1 MSQAADHSA
10 SHPVTV
16 QIVDDHQVLVEA
28 LRRVVENEADLQ
40 VVGEA
45 GTCADC
51 LSLIQQVHPA
61 VLLLD
66 VNLPDG
72 DGLSLVP
79 KINQLS
85 PQTAILVLT
94 TFSDEATLL
103 RAIDLGVSGFVS
115 KNRHLSEV
123 LAAIRQVASGEIA
136 IPASLLLGLLGR
148 KPKQRGRELDL
159 ALSGGEPLTTRERE
173 ILRLLAE
180 GKSGPEIA
188 EHLSI
193 SPLTVRTHIRNL
205 MDKLGVHSRLE
216 AVTYALRQGLIDS
229 PI

>member
-1 MSQAADHSA
+1 MSHAEEITR
-10 SHPVTV
+10 PVTV
-16 QIVDDHQVLVEA
+16 GIVDDHQVLVEA
-28 LRRVVENEADLQ
+28 MKQVVQSEADLQ

-45 GTCADC
+45 GTCSEC
-51 LSLIQQVHPA
+51 LSLVQKLHPA
-61 VLLLD
+61 VVLLD

-85 PQTAILVLT
+85 PGTAVLILT

-123 LAAIRQVASGEIA
+123 LAAIRQVSSGEIA

-148 KPKQRGRELDL
+148 KPKAPGRDLDL
-159 ALSGGEPLTTRERE
+159 NGGEPLTRREVE
-173 ILRLLAE
+173 ILSCLAE

-188 EHLSI
+188 GRLNI

-205 MDKLGVHSRLE
+205 MDKMGVHSRLE
-216 AVTYALRQGLIDS
+216 AVTYALHHGLIN
-229 PI
+229 PPL

>member
-1 MSQAADHSA
+1 MSQAADRAVSRR
-10 SHPVTV
+10 VTV
-16 QIVDDHQVLVEA
+16 GIVDDHQVLVEA
-28 LRRVVENEADLQ
+28 MKQVIQGEADLQ

-45 GTCADC
+45 GTCAGC
-51 LSLIQQVHPA
+51 LSLVQQARPD
-61 VLLLD
+61 VLVLD

-79 KINQLS
+79 RINLLS
-85 PQTAILVLT
+85 SETAILILT

-148 KPKQRGRELDL
+148 KPKDPGRDLDVEQ
-159 ALSGGEPLTTRERE
+159 SEPLTARELE
-173 ILRLLAE
+173 ILSCLAE
-180 GKSGPEIA
+180 GKSGTEIA
-188 EHLSI
+188 ARLTI

-205 MDKLGVHSRLE
+205 MEKLGVHSRLE
-216 AVTYALRQGLIDS
+216 AVTYALHHGLIDS

>member
-1 MSQAADHSA
+1 MSHIEDRAGSR
-10 SHPVTV
+10 PVTV
-16 QIVDDHQVLVEA
+16 GIVDDHQVLVEA
-28 LRRVVENEADLQ
+28 LKQVILGEANLQ

-45 GTCADC
+45 GTCSEC
-51 LSLIQQVHPA
+51 LGLVQRVRPA

-79 KINQLS
+79 RINLLS
-85 PQTAILVLT
+85 PETAILILT
-94 TFSDEATLL
+94 TFSDDATLL

-123 LAAIRQVASGEIA
+123 LAAIHQVASGEIA

-148 KPKQRGRELDL
+148 KPKAPGRDLDL
-159 ALSGGEPLTTRERE
+159 DPGGGEPLTARELE
-173 ILRLLAE
+173 ILSYLAE

-188 EHLSI
+188 ARLSI

-205 MDKLGVHSRLE
+205 MEKLGVHSRLE
-216 AVTYALRQGLIDS
+216 AVTYALHHGLIDS
-229 PI
+229 PV

>member
-1 MSQAADHSA
+1 MSQAADRDL

-16 QIVDDHQVLVEA
+16 GIVDDHQVLVEA
-28 LRRVVENEADLQ
+28 MKQVIQGEAGLQ

-45 GTCADC
+45 GTCAEC
-51 LSLIQQVHPA
+51 LSLVQHSHPD

-79 KINQLS
+79 RINLLS
-85 PQTAILVLT
+85 SETAILILT

-115 KNRHLSEV
+115 KNRHLSDV

-148 KPKQRGRELDL
+148 KPKAPGRDLDV
-159 ALSGGEPLTTRERE
+159 AQSEPLTARELE
-173 ILRLLAE
+173 ILACLAE
-180 GKSGPEIA
+180 GKSGTEIA
-188 EHLSI
+188 ARLTI

-205 MDKLGVHSRLE
+205 MEKLGVHSRLE
-216 AVTYALRQGLIDS
+216 AVTYALHHGLIDS

>member
-1 MSQAADHSA
+1 MSQAEERAVSRL
-10 SHPVTV
+10 VTV
-16 QIVDDHQVLVEA
+16 GIVDDHQVLVEA
-28 LRRVVENEADLQ
+28 MKQVIHGEAGLQ

-45 GTCADC
+45 GTCAEC
-51 LSLIQQVHPA
+51 LSLVQHAHPD

-66 VNLPDG
+66 VNMPDG

-79 KINQLS
+79 RINLLS
-85 PQTAILVLT
+85 PDTAILILT

-123 LAAIRQVASGEIA
+123 LSAIRQVAGGEIA

-148 KPKQRGRELDL
+148 KPKAPGRDLDVEQ
-159 ALSGGEPLTTRERE
+159 SEPLTTRELE
-173 ILRLLAE
+173 ILACLAE

-188 EHLSI
+188 ARLSI

-205 MDKLGVHSRLE
+205 MEKLGVHSRLE
-216 AVTYALRQGLIDS
+216 AVTYALHHGLIDP